1 MFDIGKVL
9 EPKTIDEA
17 VVLYSENPN
26 LRIIAGGTDVLIKM
40 HHGELEGV
48 ELLSIKE
55 IDGLKNIRL
64 LEDGAIEIGAM
75 VSFSQLFRSELIN
88 EKLFV
93 LSEAAVSMGGP
104 QIRNMATIGGNVSNG
119 AVSADSAPTLFA
131 LNAILKLRSSNGIR
145 MVPITEF
152 YAGPGKVK
160 FLASEILEAVIITR
174 ENYENMHGNYI
185 KYTNRKAMDIAMLS
199 ISTILSVEAGKFK
212 NMRIALGVA
221 APTPIR
227 CTEAE
232 EYAVGKE
239 ATQDNIKEIAK
250 LALKAANARDSWR
263 GSKAYREHLIEVLT
277 GRAINEAINRAG
289 GK

>member
-185 KYTNRKAMDIAMLS
+185 KYANRKAMDIAMLS